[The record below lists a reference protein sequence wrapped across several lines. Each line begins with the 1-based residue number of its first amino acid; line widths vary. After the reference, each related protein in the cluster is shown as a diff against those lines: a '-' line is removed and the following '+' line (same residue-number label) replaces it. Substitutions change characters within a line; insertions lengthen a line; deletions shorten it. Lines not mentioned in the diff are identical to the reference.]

1 MNIGT
6 TLMRNANRIPDKL
19 AFKFGPKTY
28 TYKEMNEYVNRL
40 ANGLLARGIDKGDKI
55 GIMMKNSDLFVMAFY
70 AIMKAGAVAVPI
82 NFRLTEREVEYILKD
97 SDSVALFFDVDYA
110 EIIQKATENND
121 KLRLLIAKDHVL
133 ENQLTFE
140 EVYSSNKDEPDVV
153 VSERDDAEILYTS
166 GTTGNPKGALFDH
179 LRVLQ
184 VGMNVAITFQLNAED
199 NLLHLAPLFHSAQL
213 NLFLISGTYVGATQ
227 VIHEEFNPIKVLE
240 TIEKEKITFFF
251 GIPTMY
257 NFLLQVPNKEDY
269 DLSSIKRYGY
279 GAAPMPTSLI
289 EQTIKL
295 FNNKQIYNL
304 CGLTEAGP
312 GGILLHP
319 EDHEQYAGA
328 GGRPIL
334 GTEVKV
340 VDDDGNPIKP
350 GEVGEL
356 LIRSDMVM
364 KEYYKKP
371 KETAETLRDGWLYT
385 GDLATVNEVGIY
397 TLVDRKKDMI
407 ITGGENVYS
416 TEVEH
421 ILYRYPDV
429 LEAAVIGV
437 PDPTWGE
444 RVAAVVVPKE
454 GRNIDYEDLRAFCR
468 EHLAGYKT
476 PTIFFEEKLLPRNA
490 SGKVLK
496 YKLREQA
503 LKMEPVL
510 KHV

>member
-110 EIIQKATENND
+110 DIIQKATENND

-340 VDDDGNPIKP
+340 VDDDGNPIKL

>member
-110 EIIQKATENND
+110 DIIQKATENND

>member
-110 EIIQKATENND
+110 DIIQKATENND

-227 VIHEEFNPIKVLE
+227 VIHEEFNPIEVLE

>member
-1 MNIGT
+1 MDIGT

-110 EIIQKATENND
+110 DIIQKATENND

>member
-1 MNIGT
+1 MNIGSS
-6 TLMRNANRIPDKL
+6 LMRNANRIPDKI
-19 AFKFGPKTY
+19 AFKFGANTY
-28 TYKEMNEYVNRL
+28 TYKEMNEKVNQL
-40 ANGLLARGIDKGDKI
+40 ANGLIARGVNKGDKVA
-55 GIMMKNSDLFVMAFY
+55 IMMKNSDLFVMAFY

-82 NFRLTEREVEYILKD
+82 NFRLTEREVNYILKD
-97 SDSVALFFDVDYA
+97 SESVGLFFDTDYT
-110 EIIQKATENND
+110 EIIKEATKENNQ
-121 KLRLLIAKDHVL
+121 LHLYVAKENVMD
-133 ENQLTFE
+133 NQLTFE
-140 EVYSSNKDEPDVV
+140 EVSSSNTNEPDVIV
-153 VSERDDAEILYTS
+153 TERDNAEILYTS
-166 GTTGNPKGALFDH
+166 GTTGDPKGALFDH

-184 VGMNVAITFQLNAED
+184 VGLNVAIMFKINDKD

-227 VIHEEFNPIKVLE
+227 VIHEDFHPVHVLE
-240 TIEKEKITFFF
+240 TIEKEKISFFF

-257 NFLLQVPNKEDY
+257 NFLLQVPNKNEY

-279 GAAPMPTSLI
+279 GAAPMPVSLI
-289 EQTIKL
+289 EQTVDL
-295 FNNKQIYNL
+295 FKNDQIYNL
-304 CGLTEAGP
+304 CGLTEGGP

-340 VDDDGNPIKP
+340 VNENDEPIKP
-350 GEVGEL
+350 GEIGEL
-356 LIRSDMVM
+356 LIRSDMMM
-364 KEYYKKP
+364 KEYYNKP
-371 KETAETLRDGWLYT
+371 KETAETIRNGWLYT
-385 GDLATVNEVGIY
+385 GDLATVNEVGIF

-437 PDPTWGE
+437 PDDTWGE

-454 GRNIDYEDLRAFCR
+454 GKTIDYEELRSFCR
-468 EHLAGYKT
+468 QHLAGYKT
-476 PTIFFEEKLLPRNA
+476 PTIYFEEKQLLRNA

-496 YKLREQA
+496 YKLRQQISN
-503 LKMEPVL
+503 MEPVL
-510 KHV
+510 K

>member
-1 MNIGT
+1 
-6 TLMRNANRIPDKL
+6 
-19 AFKFGPKTY
+19 
-28 TYKEMNEYVNRL
+28 
-40 ANGLLARGIDKGDKI
+40 
-55 GIMMKNSDLFVMAFY
+55 
-70 AIMKAGAVAVPI
+70 
-82 NFRLTEREVEYILKD
+82 
-97 SDSVALFFDVDYA
+97 
-110 EIIQKATENND
+110 
-121 KLRLLIAKDHVL
+121 
-133 ENQLTFE
+133 
-140 EVYSSNKDEPDVV
+140 
-153 VSERDDAEILYTS
+153 
-166 GTTGNPKGALFDH
+166 
-179 LRVLQ
+179 
-184 VGMNVAITFQLNAED
+184 
-199 NLLHLAPLFHSAQL
+199 
-213 NLFLISGTYVGATQ
+213 SGTYVGATQ

-295 FNNKQIYNL
+295 LNNKQIYNL

-421 ILYRYPDV
+421 IL
-429 LEAAVIGV
+429 
-437 PDPTWGE
+437 
-444 RVAAVVVPKE
+444 
-454 GRNIDYEDLRAFCR
+454 
-468 EHLAGYKT
+468 
-476 PTIFFEEKLLPRNA
+476 
-490 SGKVLK
+490 
-496 YKLREQA
+496 
-503 LKMEPVL
+503 
-510 KHV
+510 

>member
-110 EIIQKATENND
+110 DIIQKATENND

-371 KETAETLRDGWLYT
+371 KETAETLRYGWLYT

>member
-110 EIIQKATENND
+110 DIIQKATENND

-227 VIHEEFNPIKVLE
+227 VIHEEFNPIDVLE

>member
-110 EIIQKATENND
+110 DIIQKATENND

-295 FNNKQIYNL
+295 FNNKQIYNV

>member
-28 TYKEMNEYVNRL
+28 TYKDMNEYVNRL

-213 NLFLISGTYVGATQ
+213 NLFLI
-227 VIHEEFNPIKVLE
+227 
-240 TIEKEKITFFF
+240 
-251 GIPTMY
+251 
-257 NFLLQVPNKEDY
+257 
-269 DLSSIKRYGY
+269 
-279 GAAPMPTSLI
+279 
-289 EQTIKL
+289 
-295 FNNKQIYNL
+295 
-304 CGLTEAGP
+304 
-312 GGILLHP
+312 
-319 EDHEQYAGA
+319 
-328 GGRPIL
+328 
-334 GTEVKV
+334 
-340 VDDDGNPIKP
+340 
-350 GEVGEL
+350 
-356 LIRSDMVM
+356 
-364 KEYYKKP
+364 
-371 KETAETLRDGWLYT
+371 
-385 GDLATVNEVGIY
+385 
-397 TLVDRKKDMI
+397 
-407 ITGGENVYS
+407 
-416 TEVEH
+416 
-421 ILYRYPDV
+421 
-429 LEAAVIGV
+429 
-437 PDPTWGE
+437 
-444 RVAAVVVPKE
+444 
-454 GRNIDYEDLRAFCR
+454 
-468 EHLAGYKT
+468 
-476 PTIFFEEKLLPRNA
+476 
-490 SGKVLK
+490 
-496 YKLREQA
+496 
-503 LKMEPVL
+503 
-510 KHV
+510 

>member
-110 EIIQKATENND
+110 DIIQKATENND

-227 VIHEEFNPIKVLE
+227 VIHEEFNPIDVLE

-371 KETAETLRDGWLYT
+371 KETAETLRYGWLYT